1 MTVTKNP
8 ILWLLLAGFAAHPAM
23 AGRATLES
31 SGCDEALKNHYGD
44 QATFRL
50 VDRRNTKEGLLI
62 KAAVRNVS
70 TSSGNWESHYSTCLV
85 KRGSGDLQIEETAR
99 AGKSEN

>member
-1 MTVTKNP
+1 MRVWKKP
-8 ILWLLLAGFAAHPAM
+8 VLWLVLAGLAAHPAA

-31 SGCDEALKNHYGD
+31 SGCDQAFKDHYGE

-85 KRGSGDLQIEETAR
+85 KRGSGELQIEETAR
-99 AGKSEN
+99 AGKSAK